1 MDIGCG
7 YGVPAAWFLE
17 RYPGAAYTGI
27 DPDAGRVRVV
37 ARIAGENSTVKA
49 GGAPDI
55 PMVSKPVN
63 LVIMLDIVHFLG
75 DDELKQTLQQIH
87 NRIKPGGHLLLRA
100 AVPPTRRAPWAWWFD
115 NFRLKLNQVR
125 PCHRSP
131 EQIKSMLIQA
141 NFAINLMQPS
151 GTKGELVWFSVSKK
165 IAS

>member
-1 MDIGCG
+1 MAEC
-7 YGVPAAWFLE
+7 
-17 RYPGAAYTGI
+17 YPGADYTGI

-37 ARIAGENSTVKA
+37 SRIVGENSAVKT

-55 PMVSKPVN
+55 PVISKPVD

-75 DDELKQTLQQIH
+75 DDQLKQTFEQIH
-87 NRIKPGGHLLLRA
+87 DRIKPGGHLILRA

-115 NFRLKLNQVR
+115 NLRLRLNRGR
-125 PCHRSP
+125 PHHRSP
-131 EQIKSMLIQA
+131 EQIKTMLLQA
-141 NFAINLMQPS
+141 DFEIKQAQPS